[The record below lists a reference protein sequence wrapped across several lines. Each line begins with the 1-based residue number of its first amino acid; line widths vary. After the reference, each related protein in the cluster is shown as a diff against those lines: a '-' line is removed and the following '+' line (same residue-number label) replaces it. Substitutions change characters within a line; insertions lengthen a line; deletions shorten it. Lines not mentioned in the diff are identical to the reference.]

1 MFAVSPKSGLM
12 PEWPGEVGEN
22 PTLTRNRDHAC
33 VVWESE
39 CQERRGGRGSVADY
53 GVNTDAKNASAV
65 WESPRDVSVEGQ
77 DGKSSNNE
85 T

>member
-1 MFAVSPKSGLM
+1 M

-39 CQERRGGRGSVADY
+39 YQERRGGMRFRRGL
-53 GVNTDAKNASAV
+53 
-65 WESPRDVSVEGQ
+65 RGQ
-77 DGKSSNNE
+77 HRR
-85 T
+85 

>member
-1 MFAVSPKSGLM
+1 MFAVGLMGGLM

-39 CQERRGGRGSVADY
+39 YQERRGGMRFRRGL
-53 GVNTDAKNASAV
+53 
-65 WESPRDVSVEGQ
+65 RGQ
-77 DGKSSNNE
+77 HRR
-85 T
+85 

>member
-33 VVWESE
+33 VVWESGYQITWGW
-39 CQERRGGRGSVADY
+39 CGVCLLYTSDAAD
-53 GVNTDAKNASAV
+53 
-65 WESPRDVSVEGQ
+65 E
-77 DGKSSNNE
+77 
-85 T
+85 

>member
-39 CQERRGGRGSVADY
+39 YQERRGGRGSVADY

-65 WESPRDVSVEGQ
+65 WESPRDVSVG
-77 DGKSSNNE
+77 G
-85 T
+85 TR